1 MDLTRYS
8 DKAFLISGHTYQ
20 NKGDIKSL
28 GATWNKP
35 LGGWIF
41 STKQLPDFVE
51 FVRKR
56 IPESNWYKLTSD
68 DLAILR
74 HQKDTP
80 SSKNEST
87 SSDTKSTS
95 SDSKDNFEELDK
107 QIEHLETV
115 LKYLRSLRTAKQ
127 KILLTSEPVSTSAP
141 VPASSAED
149 SCSES
154 EEELM
159 KRTGPLKVLFT
170 NNT

>member
-74 HQKDTP
+74 SQKDTP
-80 SSKNEST
+80 SSKNESS

-95 SDSKDNFEELDK
+95 DSKDNSEELDK

-115 LKYLRSLRTAKQ
+115 LKYLKSLRTAKQ
-127 KILLTSEPVSTSAP
+127 KILLTSEPISAP
-141 VPASSAED
+141 VSASSAED